1 MPTYNENIEIFK
13 CYVRAS
19 HLTKDEKDNNTF
31 HKAYAFA
38 IQSVAGKFG
47 IVSPKMF
54 VLLPTIIF
62 MKKDVKLY

>member
-38 IQSVAGKFG
+38 IQS
-47 IVSPKMF
+47 
-54 VLLPTIIF
+54 TE
-62 MKKDVKLY
+62 KL